1 MIIIQKSNHICISK
15 EFRLRNSLLRNRIG
29 NNLMIEIGNGD
40 DNMFNSMLALAQTGD
55 NSKPWLIAICMI
67 VSIVVVVALF
77 IIGQKGKNEDE
88 DDIEE

>member
-1 MIIIQKSNHICISK
+1 MIVIIY
-15 EFRLRNSLLRNRIG
+15 
-29 NNLMIEIGNGD
+29 IEKGNGED
-40 DNMFNSMLALAQTGD
+40 KMFNLMLALAQTGD

-77 IIGQKGKNEDE
+77 IIDQKGKNDDE